1 MCNAYDI
8 GRPVKRL
15 PEGILQVITGPLV
28 GGCGHRL
35 IRRTDAAPVIT
46 AAFELVSMRWGFER
60 PRLGTINNTREEKL
74 GGPMWSTPFRERRC
88 VIPASAFFEWSG
100 PKGRKQ
106 THCFTRPDQGW
117 LWIAGLWE
125 PSPEFGSCFS
135 MITTR
140 ANRVMAPIHDRMPA
154 ILEEE
159 QITPWFAGEIDN
171 FAPLPENI
179 QVEESANPLV
189 KPKEPPAQME
199 LF

>member
-28 GGCGHRL
+28 SGSGHRL

-46 AAFELVSMRWGFER
+46 ASFELVSMRWGFER
-60 PRLGTINNTREEKL
+60 ARLGTINNAREDKL
-74 GGPMWSTPFRERRC
+74 SGPMWSTPFRERRC
-88 VIPASAFFEWSG
+88 VIPVSAFYEWSG

-106 THCFTRPDQGW
+106 THCFTRTDQGW
-117 LWIAGLWE
+117 FWIAGLWE
-125 PSPEFGSCFS
+125 LSPEFGPCFS

-140 ANRVMAPIHDRMPA
+140 ANSVMAPIHNRMPA
-154 ILEEE
+154 ILEED
-159 QITPWFAGEIDN
+159 QITPYFAGEIET